1 LELAKGNWYF
11 FTYTAGVLQTISSNE
26 DYNKI
31 ITDLKDEKRTLAVK
45 GNEQTYQYIISTPEK
60 RLAFTRKMLQ
70 LFPSTQIKK

>member
-1 LELAKGNWYF
+1 M
-11 FTYTAGVLQTISSNE
+11 QTISSNE

-31 ITDLKDEKRTLAVK
+31 ISDLKDDKRILPVK

-70 LFPSTQIKK
+70 LFPPTQLRK